1 MGRLCECRSCFLK
14 RFPYRTHLPYP
25 DFGCNAEFFTN
36 KRMLE
41 VESLGPL
48 VTLDSEESITHQ
60 EDWFLFRGV
69 SVGQTEDEI
78 ETALMPLLEARTMGK
93 EM

>member
-1 MGRLCECRSCFLK
+1 MNTTLVHYSGWNNCL
-14 RFPYRTHLPYP
+14 RFASS

-36 KRMLE
+36 ERMME
-41 VESLGPL
+41 VESLDPL
-48 VTLDSEESITHQ
+48 VTLKPEESITHQ

-69 SVGQTEDEI
+69 TVSQTEEEI
-78 ETALMPLLEARTMGK
+78 ETALKPLLERSAIVK